1 MFERIEKIAKDA
13 CAQHN
18 VSLYDIE
25 QKRAVKGLIII
36 IFITKIIGVTIDECK
51 KISKSIAEVL
61 EEEDFIDGRYFLEVS
76 SPGLERELKLK
87 KHYLSAIGEK
97 VKITYEK
104 NGKNCA
110 KIGILNEV
118 LPDSITMDFNGE
130 TEDISF
136 SWIKRSKTYF
146 DYKKSNKEK
155 L

>member
-25 QKRAVKGLIII
+25 LKRAAKGLIII
-36 IFITKIIGVTIDECK
+36 IFITKISGVTIDECK
-51 KISKSIAEVL
+51 KISRSIAEVL

-104 NGKNCA
+104 DGKNRSE
-110 KIGILNEV
+110 IGILKEV
-118 LPDSITMDFNGE
+118 LPDSITMDFDGA
-130 TEDISF
+130 TEDIPF
-136 SWIKRSKTYF
+136 SGIKRSKTYF
-146 DYKKSNKEK
+146 DYKKSSKEK